1 MGSHSINIIEWLLNN
16 SKLKL
21 ISNVFQKNEFL
32 NKSKIDNGFAIFKS
46 KKIIIFIHHGF
57 CTWKNKFELEIGGS
71 KGFVRVNSLSK
82 WGDQEVLVGI
92 RKYPDGIPKIK
103 RWIYKTDNSWKNELE
118 YIFNNIYNKRN
129 NFYLINKEAYDTLK
143 ISNNLSKTK

>member
-1 MGSHSINIIEWLLNN
+1 M
-16 SKLKL
+16 
-21 ISNVFQKNEFL
+21 
-32 NKSKIDNGFAIFKS
+32 
-46 KKIIIFIHHGF
+46 
-57 CTWKNKFELEIGGS
+57 EIGGS